1 MCSIFICCN
10 SYGVFRLKKEV
21 KIVILILSILILAVL
36 STIALIAANKID
48 EEDLMEELKK
58 EFEKQEKGD
67 K

>member
-1 MCSIFICCN
+1 M
-10 SYGVFRLKKEV
+10 
-21 KIVILILSILILAVL
+21 ILILSILILAVL

-48 EEDLMEELKK
+48 EDDLAEELRK

>member
-1 MCSIFICCN
+1 M
-10 SYGVFRLKKEV
+10 
-21 KIVILILSILILAVL
+21 ILILSILILAVL

-58 EFEKQEKGD
+58 ELEKQERGD